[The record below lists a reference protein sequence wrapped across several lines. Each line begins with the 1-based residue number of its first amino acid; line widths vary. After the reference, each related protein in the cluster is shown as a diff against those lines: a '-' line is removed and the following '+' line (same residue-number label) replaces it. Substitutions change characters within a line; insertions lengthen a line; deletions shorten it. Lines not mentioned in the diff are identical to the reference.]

1 MSQPIRSCRR
11 SAWRSQTSMQRSDK
25 TEAPS
30 VTVPEAL
37 ADLLLNPKQRL
48 LRLWNWKA
56 ALLSACVRGTVFFC
70 VNIGAAIGAMC
81 LEAAFYATVA
91 GFFGAM
97 IQAFRRARPVWA
109 AAMTVMLFMPAVD
122 HTIEY
127 ALHYANGTKKLTA
140 SIAASV
146 SLSMLSSV
154 FNLFAMRRGVLIVGD
169 ERASLIDDL
178 RRLPRV
184 IFDFFMTIPRALW
197 RSIIR
202 HRDTETPRG

>member
-1 MSQPIRSCRR
+1 
-11 SAWRSQTSMQRSDK
+11 MQRSDK

-56 ALLSACVRGTVFFC
+56 ALLSACVRGTAFFC
-70 VNIGAAIGAMC
+70 VNIGAGIGAAIGAMC

-97 IQAFRRARPVWA
+97 IQAFRRVRPVWV
-109 AAMTVMLFMPAVD
+109 AAMTVMLIMPAVD

-127 ALHYANGTKKLTA
+127 ALHYANGTKKL
-140 SIAASV
+140 AASV
-146 SLSMLSSV
+146 AASRKIDYSL
-154 FNLFAMRRGVLIVGD
+154 
-169 ERASLIDDL
+169 
-178 RRLPRV
+178 RLWIARPWC
-184 IFDFFMTIPRALW
+184 LW
-197 RSIIR
+197 N
-202 HRDTETPRG
+202 PW

>member
-1 MSQPIRSCRR
+1 
-11 SAWRSQTSMQRSDK
+11 MQQSDK

-70 VNIGAAIGAMC
+70 VNIGAGLGAAIGAMC
-81 LEAAFYATVA
+81 LEAALYATVA
-91 GFFGAM
+91 GFFGAT

-109 AAMTVMLFMPAVD
+109 AAMTLMLFMPAVD
-122 HTIEY
+122 HTLEY
-127 ALHYANGTKKLTA
+127 ALHYANGTKKLAA

-154 FNLFAMRRGVLIVGD
+154 FNLFAMRRGILIVGD

-184 IFDFFMTIPRALW
+184 IFDFVMTIPRAL
-197 RSIIR
+197 RRIR
-202 HRDTETPRG
+202 ICHRDTKTKRN

>member
-1 MSQPIRSCRR
+1 MRR
-11 SAWRSQTSMQRSDK
+11 SDDTTLQ
-25 TEAPS
+25 PVS
-30 VTVPEAL
+30 VAEAL
-37 ADLLLNPKQRL
+37 ADLLLNPWRRL
-48 LRLWNWKA
+48 LLRWNWKT
-56 ALLSACVRGTVFFC
+56 ALLSACVRGTIFFIA
-70 VNIGAAIGAMC
+70 NLGAGMGAAIGAMC
-81 LEAAFYATVA
+81 LEAAFYAVIA

-127 ALHYANGTKKLTA
+127 ALHYANGTKKLAA

-184 IFDFFMTIPRALW
+184 VFDFVMTIPRALW
-197 RSIIR
+197 RMKRPSL
-202 HRDTETPRG
+202 